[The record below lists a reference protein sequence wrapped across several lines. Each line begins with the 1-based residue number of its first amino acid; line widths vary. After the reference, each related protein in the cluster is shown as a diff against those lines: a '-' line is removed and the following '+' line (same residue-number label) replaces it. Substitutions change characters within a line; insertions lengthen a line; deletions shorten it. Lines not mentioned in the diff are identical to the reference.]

1 MTTITR
7 RFINLNRKLRNFNA
21 NCKIPSGNVVL
32 LIKDCL
38 TLKTVSQKI
47 PMLLF
52 KLAFKGWTLEWLFSS
67 IFIICYWRSKTD
79 NNTESGYSES
89 RLLTKKGRATSLR
102 PLDEFLIV
110 MCRLRQG
117 FPEDHLAQLFNV
129 SASTVSRIFITW
141 VNFMFFKFGE
151 IKIWS
156 SRKLIDTM
164 PKSFKGT
171 YKSTRVIINCTEVR
185 CQMPSSLQLN

>member
-52 KLAFKGWTLEWLFSS
+52 ILAFKAGTL
-67 IFIICYWRSKTD
+67 
-79 NNTESGYSES
+79 
-89 RLLTKKGRATSLR
+89 
-102 PLDEFLIV
+102 
-110 MCRLRQG
+110 
-117 FPEDHLAQLFNV
+117 
-129 SASTVSRIFITW
+129 
-141 VNFMFFKFGE
+141 
-151 IKIWS
+151 
-156 SRKLIDTM
+156 
-164 PKSFKGT
+164 
-171 YKSTRVIINCTEVR
+171 
-185 CQMPSSLQLN
+185 